1 MMRRKMNPEL
11 VRLPQLAVVRFG
23 GPDATGF
30 LQGQLSNDV
39 EQLADGRTQVA
50 AYATPQGRAIALL
63 RLRSLGSE
71 IYALLPAELA
81 DPVIT
86 RLRRFVLRA
95 KVEIS
100 RHHDWAVAWAA
111 DGIRV
116 KTARASGDDPAAP
129 LSFEYPDGRRVV
141 AGPGVILRDEPGI
154 EERWTAADIAAGVPD
169 ITHATTEHFVP
180 QMLNLDLLAA
190 ISFDKGC
197 YTGQEI
203 VARTQNLGR
212 IKRRTFRYSAAAD
225 AALAPLTGLHRD
237 GSKVGEVL
245 LSAPV
250 GNGIELLAVVAL
262 DARDLPLRTATGHS
276 VVPLPLPY
284 TV

>member
-1 MMRRKMNPEL
+1 MNPEL
-11 VRLPQLAVVRFG
+11 VRLPRLAVVRLG
-23 GPDATGF
+23 GPDAIGF

-39 EQLADGRTQVA
+39 EQLADGRTQLA

-81 DPVIT
+81 DPVLT

-100 RHHDWAVAWAA
+100 RPHDWAVAWTS
-111 DGIRV
+111 DGIPAEPKR
-116 KTARASGDDPAAP
+116 TPGDDRAVP
-129 LSFEYPDGRRVV
+129 LSFDFPDGRQVIV
-141 AGPGVILRDEPGI
+141 GPGLIVRDEPGI
-154 EERWTAADIAAGVPD
+154 VERWTAADIAAGVPD

-225 AALAPLTGLHRD
+225 TPLAPLTALHRD

-245 LSAPV
+245 LSARV

-284 TV
+284 KV